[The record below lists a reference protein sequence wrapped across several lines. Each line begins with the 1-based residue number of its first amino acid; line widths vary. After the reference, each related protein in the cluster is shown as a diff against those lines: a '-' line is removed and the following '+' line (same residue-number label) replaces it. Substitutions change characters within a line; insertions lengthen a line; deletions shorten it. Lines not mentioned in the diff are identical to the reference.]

1 MKDNYIRIRCSEG
14 EKALIKSGA
23 ANNNLSMSQYILTL
37 VVKDTARPRNT
48 LNDLTVDQFLTIM
61 NDINSKC
68 DAESNSFIVENGEIK
83 TIK

>member
-23 ANNNLSMSQYILTL
+23 VNNNLSMSQYILTL

-68 DAESNSFIVENGEIK
+68 AAESNSFIVENGEIK